1 MKRILTLLA
10 SLSLVAGFF
19 AAAPATT
26 VAASWLNTNPEWVVA
41 LRDPHPTNSSGTCS
55 NPDFTSIQDA
65 INASIDGDTIH
76 ICKGTYK
83 ILDTL
88 DVENTTGLTFEG
100 DGASKTVIDGTL
112 LSVVPYLVN
121 NGILHGN
128 VGEFAADISVA
139 NIAFKNGRG
148 TAGAAISANDVS
160 CYASTFLGNHADE
173 VGDLLNDFTS
183 GIGGA
188 IYADGDVTLDHC
200 TFRNNSAQGS
210 GGAIYAGGN
219 VIDSGSVFTLNSA
232 TAGGAVYAE
241 ADRGAEEGSS
251 FNASTFS
258 KNWADSYGGAIFS
271 DNAGLSVNASTFTG
285 NGTDQLGGA
294 IYKECQ
300 LVDVTTG
307 YDTDQ
312 SYAPI
317 SNPYFDLCDFTVTS
331 STLTGNTAGVNGG
344 AIMNADEN
352 SILSVT
358 SSNFKLNSVPRED
371 DQSNGGAIFSTGWL
385 SASGSSF
392 SRNTAG
398 GVGGAI
404 YSKYSR
410 RACLGALGIGVGAT
424 RDWYLVG
431 IGIAERANYSGNTYS
446 KNKAYSGSS
455 NAYTDTIDSLGTE
468 SPYLFLDCRG
478 YSPEEFGW

>member
-19 AAAPATT
+19 AATPAAT

-41 LRDPHPTNSSGTCS
+41 LRDPQPNTSNGTCS

-65 INASIDGDTIH
+65 INASIDEDTIH

-83 ILDTL
+83 ITDTL

-112 LSVVPYLVN
+112 LSVGDYLLD

-148 TAGAAISANDVS
+148 TAGAAISANEVS
-160 CYASTFLGNHADE
+160 CYASTFLSNHADE
-173 VGDLLNDFTS
+173 IGDFTS

-219 VIDSGSVFTLNSA
+219 VIDSGSVYTLNSA
-232 TAGGAVYAE
+232 NVGGAVYAE

-307 YDTDQ
+307 YDADQ
-312 SYAPI
+312 SYAPL
-317 SNPYFDLCDFTVTS
+317 SNLYLDLCDFTVSS
-331 STLTGNTAGVNGG
+331 STFTGNNAGVSGG

-371 DQSNGGAIFSTGWL
+371 DQSNGGAIFSAGWL
-385 SASGSSF
+385 SANGSSF

-410 RACLGALGIGVGAT
+410 RACLGVLGTGVGDT
-424 RDWYLVG
+424 RGWYLLTL
-431 IGIAERANYSGNTYS
+431 GIAERADYSGNTYS
-446 KNKAYSGSS
+446 KNKAYSGTS
-455 NAYTDTIDSLGTE
+455 NAYTDTIDSLGTV

-478 YSPEEFGW
+478 YDPEHFGW

>member
-19 AAAPATT
+19 AATPATT

-65 INASIDGDTIH
+65 IDASIDGDTIH

-83 ILDTL
+83 IAHTL
-88 DVENTTGLTFEG
+88 DVENTSGLTFEG
-100 DGASKTVIDGTL
+100 DGASKTIIDGSL
-112 LSVVPYLVN
+112 LGVVDYLTD

-128 VGEFAADISVA
+128 VGEFTADISVA
-139 NIAFKNGRG
+139 NIAFKSGRG

-200 TFRNNSAQGS
+200 TFRNNSAQAN
-210 GGAIYAGGN
+210 GGAIYAVGN
-219 VIDSGSVFTLNSA
+219 VVDRGSVFTLNSA
-232 TAGGAVYAE
+232 NAGGAVYAE
-241 ADRGAEEGSS
+241 ASGGAEDGSS
-251 FNASTFS
+251 FSSSAFS
-258 KNWADSYGGAIFS
+258 KNWADSFGGAIFS
-271 DNAGLSVNASTFTG
+271 DNAALDVSASAFTG

-300 LVDVTTG
+300 LVDATSG
-307 YDTDQ
+307 YDADQ
-312 SYAPI
+312 SYAPL
-317 SNPYFDLCDFTVTS
+317 SNLYLDLCDFTVSS
-331 STLTGNTAGVNGG
+331 STFTGNTAGANGG

-371 DQSNGGAIFSTGWL
+371 DQSNGGAIFSAGWL

-404 YSKYSR
+404 YAKYSR
-410 RACLGALGIGVGAT
+410 RGCFSALGIGVGDT
-424 RDWYLVG
+424 RDWYLLTV
-431 IGIAERANYSGNTYS
+431 GIAERADYNSNVYS
-446 KNKAYSGSS
+446 KNKAYSGPS
-455 NAYTDTIDSLGTE
+455 NAYTDTIDSLGVN

-478 YSPEEFGW
+478 FSPEDFGW